1 MHIEKALIN
10 DCTHVSKVP
19 WKFRIP
25 TIYNFAVI
33 YPQNLL
39 FSYKVAYFLI
49 VSIFSSFYKQNF
61 TLNNLKTKTA
71 LNAKMSVF
79 VISVEVIIHMTVS
92 SK

>member
-10 DCTHVSKVP
+10 DCIHVSKVP
-19 WKFRIP
+19 WKFHIS

-49 VSIFSSFYKQNF
+49 VSILSSFYKQNF

-71 LNAKMSVF
+71 LNAKISVF
-79 VISVEVIIHMTVS
+79 VISVEVIIHMTVP